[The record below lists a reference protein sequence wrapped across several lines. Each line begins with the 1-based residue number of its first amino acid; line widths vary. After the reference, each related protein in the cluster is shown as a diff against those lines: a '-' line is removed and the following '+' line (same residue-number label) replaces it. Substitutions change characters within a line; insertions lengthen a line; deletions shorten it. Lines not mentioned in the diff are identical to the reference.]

1 MTSALRKLADR
12 FTEADI
18 DSEIVI
24 MRLDSGEFFSL
35 SGTGAAIWRLIDGER
50 DRDAVVVAAV
60 SEFGGQIDDIA
71 QDVDAF
77 LAQLTTTG
85 LLANG

>member
-1 MTSALRKLADR
+1 MTSAPRKLADR

-35 SGTGAAIWRLIDGER
+35 TGTGAAIWRLIDGQR
-50 DRDAVVVAAV
+50 DRDALIHAAAR
-60 SEFGGQIDDIA
+60 EFDGPGDDIA
-71 QDVDAF
+71 RDVDAF

-85 LLANG
+85 LLATG